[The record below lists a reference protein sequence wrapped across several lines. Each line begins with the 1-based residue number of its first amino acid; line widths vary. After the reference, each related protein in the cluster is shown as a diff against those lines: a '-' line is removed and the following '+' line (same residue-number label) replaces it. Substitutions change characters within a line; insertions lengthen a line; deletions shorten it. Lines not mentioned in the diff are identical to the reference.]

1 MLRRCGFWI
10 QIANELIVVIMNT
23 TFTVCTIVDLI
34 YLSNIR
40 IDDLIN
46 RVEILEQPLKK

>member
-23 TFTVCTIVDLI
+23 TFTVCATIVDYLI
-34 YLSNIR
+34 YESMILLIVLKFWSN
-40 IDDLIN
+40 
-46 RVEILEQPLKK
+46 LKK